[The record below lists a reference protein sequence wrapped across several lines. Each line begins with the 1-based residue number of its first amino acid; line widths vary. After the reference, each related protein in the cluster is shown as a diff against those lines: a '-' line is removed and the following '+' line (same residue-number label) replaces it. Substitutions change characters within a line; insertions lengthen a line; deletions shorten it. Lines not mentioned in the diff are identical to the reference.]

1 MSRDTDF
8 LALPK
13 IEIQIQNFSL
23 NFVVRELDASHR
35 TLAMLSLVLESLK
48 LKRISYRFFSE
59 PLQFNILVL

>member
-8 LALPK
+8 LALLK